1 MEPSARKV
9 ATVDTGFAS
18 PEKRSGN
25 RFDNNQQ
32 SPESRARTS
41 DGPGVFMSG
50 DPTPPTN
57 PRAQH
62 APAVRLGN
70 PSPAVPL

>member
-1 MEPSARKV
+1 
-9 ATVDTGFAS
+9 VDTGFAS
-18 PEKRSGN
+18 PEK

-50 DPTPPTN
+50 EPTPPTN
-57 PRAQH
+57 PQARYS
-62 APAVRLGN
+62 APAVRQGN
-70 PSPAVPL
+70 PSLAVPL